1 MSGPLSTQVEL
12 AASKNF
18 GGGITAGP
26 FCPADALLFE
36 VFSPL
41 YLYVITTCVGL
52 DTGQLSLRV
61 DSESDLGG

>member
-1 MSGPLSTQVEL
+1 MCLGPLSTQLEL
-12 AASKNF
+12 SASKNF
-18 GGGITAGP
+18 GGGIMAG
-26 FCPADALLFE
+26 

-52 DTGQLSLRV
+52 DTGQLSLHV